1 MTEMEKFIRDYAAS
15 IGMNPDVVMQ
25 TVLAE
30 GGQQSL
36 DPSGYS
42 RQALGT
48 ESYGQEESYGPLQL
62 NTRSGV
68 GARALAAGIDPRD
81 PKQAFNA
88 VKYGLDVMKKE
99 GLGQWHG
106 WKGDPWAHIKG
117 YKGANSGVTLT
128 SVPTPEGYDAV
139 ASAETP
145 AAPKTWKEKLKALFG
160 GDDEKT
166 KDGEDSADDL
176 GTLVKAISPKTDPAV
191 AAAQTEITPSA
202 IGMNTPDPNMMANA
216 QMLMSQLM
224 ESRRRRYGTT
234 LTGMGGINAV

>member
-1 MTEMEKFIRDYAAS
+1 MTEMEKFIREYAAS
-15 IGMNPDVVMQ
+15 IGMNPDIVMQ
-25 TVLAE
+25 TVLNE
-30 GGQQSL
+30 GGVQSL
-36 DPSGYS
+36 DPNNYA

-81 PKQAFNA
+81 PKQAFA
-88 VKYGLDVMKKE
+88 AAKFGMDVMKKE

-128 SVPTPEGYDAV
+128 TVPVPQGPEAV
-139 ASAETP
+139 AAAETP
-145 AAPKTWKEKLKALFG
+145 AAPKTWKEKLKDLFKG
-160 GDDEKT
+160 DGEEKTEDDEEST
-166 KDGEDSADDL
+166 DDWGAL
-176 GTLVKAISPKTDPAV
+176 AKAISPKLDPEV
-191 AAAQTEITPSA
+191 AAAQTQIAPSS

-216 QMLMSQLM
+216 QMLMSQLL
-224 ESRRRRYGTT
+224 EGRRKRYGIS
-234 LTGMGGINAV
+234 LMG